1 MSKAF
6 KKAVSA
12 ILGLTLCAG
21 MCACNQ
27 TQPGTSASGEPDASG
42 AVEAS
47 GADADTDA
55 VYGGEAVVGITQE
68 PSSFDPHTAVA
79 AGDKELIFNIYEG
92 LYKFDST
99 GTLNP
104 CLATDCEISE
114 DSSVYTFT
122 IREGVTFHNGD
133 TLDADDV
140 VYSLKRAAGLLDS
153 QDGTAL
159 VTELDC
165 IKDVEKSDDG
175 KVVVTLE
182 SGNSELLSYFT
193 TGIIPDG
200 YDNCEAAPVG
210 TGPFMFDSYTIGENV
225 TLVKNPNYWQ
235 DGLPYL
241 DTVTFKI
248 CADMDSGLLELQ
260 NGNIDIFPYL
270 DSIRAEQLD
279 TTQFTI
285 ESNGSNMVQ
294 IFALNN
300 AVAPLD
306 DARVREAINLAINR
320 EDIIE
325 VTMGGAGVELTT
337 AMSPA
342 MGSYYDTSLD
352 GTYSQNIDE
361 AKALL
366 AEAGYPDGFELTV
379 TVPSNYLVHVNT
391 AVELASEL
399 SAVGIDLEIEQV
411 DWATWLESVYTNRE
425 YESTVICLT
434 SDYAPYD
441 VLQRY
446 ASDSSDNFINYSN
459 SEVDE
464 LLAEIP
470 TLADT
475 EAKTELYH
483 QILNILVEDNA
494 SCYIQ
499 DPTTLTAVSVRLT
512 GYSVYPMYVQ
522 DMSQVK
528 VVE

>member
-6 KKAVSA
+6 KKAVSTA
-12 ILGLTLCAG
+12 LFLALCAG
-21 MCACNQ
+21 LCACNNGQ
-27 TQPGTSASGEPDASG
+27 SGETSQTVPGPDASITD
-42 AVEAS
+42 AS
-47 GADADTDA
+47 ENGDA
-55 VYGGEAVVGITQE
+55 VYGGDAVVGITQE
-68 PSSFDPHTAVA
+68 PSSFDPHKAVA

-104 CLATDCEISE
+104 CLATDCTISD
-114 DSSVYTFT
+114 DSTVYTFT

-159 VTELDC
+159 VAELDC
-165 IKDVEKSDDG
+165 IKDVEKNDAG
-175 KVVVTLE
+175 QVVVTLE

-200 YDNCEAAPVG
+200 YEDCDSQPVG
-210 TGPFMFDSYTIGENV
+210 TGPFKFASYTIGENV
-225 TLVKNPNYWQ
+225 MLVKNEDYWQ
-235 DGLPYL
+235 TGLPYL
-241 DTVTFKI
+241 DSVTFKI

-260 NGNIDIFPYL
+260 NGSIDIFPYL
-270 DSIRAEQLD
+270 DSIRADQLD
-279 TTQFTI
+279 PSQFTI

-320 EDIIE
+320 QDIIQ

-342 MGSYYDTSLD
+342 MGSYYDSSLD
-352 GTYSQNIDE
+352 GTYTQDIE
-361 AKALL
+361 AAKALL
-366 AEAGYPDGFELTV
+366 EEAGYPDGFSLTV

-411 DWATWLESVYTNRE
+411 DWATWLETVYTNRE

-446 ASDSSDNFINYSN
+446 ASSSSDNFINYSN
-459 SEVDE
+459 SEVDA

-470 TLADT
+470 TLADDS
-475 EAKTELYH
+475 AKTEAYH
-483 QILNILVEDNA
+483 EILNIMVEDSA

-499 DPTTLTAVSVRLT
+499 DPTTLTAVSTRLT

-528 VVE
+528 LAE

>member
-1 MSKAF
+1 
-6 KKAVSA
+6 
-12 ILGLTLCAG
+12 
-21 MCACNQ
+21 
-27 TQPGTSASGEPDASG
+27 
-42 AVEAS
+42 
-47 GADADTDA
+47 
-55 VYGGEAVVGITQE
+55 
-68 PSSFDPHTAVA
+68 
-79 AGDKELIFNIYEG
+79 
-92 LYKFDST
+92 
-99 GTLNP
+99 
-104 CLATDCEISE
+104 
-114 DSSVYTFT
+114 
-122 IREGVTFHNGD
+122 
-133 TLDADDV
+133 
-140 VYSLKRAAGLLDS
+140 
-153 QDGTAL
+153 
-159 VTELDC
+159 
-165 IKDVEKSDDG
+165 
-175 KVVVTLE
+175 
-182 SGNSELLSYFT
+182 
-193 TGIIPDG
+193 
-200 YDNCEAAPVG
+200 
-210 TGPFMFDSYTIGENV
+210 MFDSYTIGENV

-306 DARVREAINLAINR
+306 DVRVREAINLAINR

-411 DWATWLESVYTNRE
+411 DWATWLETVYTNRE

-475 EAKTELYH
+475 EAKTDLYH
-483 QILNILVEDNA
+483 QILNIMVEDNA

>member
-1 MSKAF
+1 MIMFFDKLMGWFGVLCFSAGFFGGCQVQSFIDSAKYNDLVQTIQNNTEEAR
-6 KKAVSA
+6 KK
-12 ILGLTLCAG
+12 
-21 MCACNQ
+21 
-27 TQPGTSASGEPDASG
+27 
-42 AVEAS
+42 
-47 GADADTDA
+47 
-55 VYGGEAVVGITQE
+55 
-68 PSSFDPHTAVA
+68 
-79 AGDKELIFNIYEG
+79 
-92 LYKFDST
+92 
-99 GTLNP
+99 
-104 CLATDCEISE
+104 
-114 DSSVYTFT
+114 
-122 IREGVTFHNGD
+122 
-133 TLDADDV
+133 
-140 VYSLKRAAGLLDS
+140 
-153 QDGTAL
+153 
-159 VTELDC
+159 
-165 IKDVEKSDDG
+165 
-175 KVVVTLE
+175 
-182 SGNSELLSYFT
+182 
-193 TGIIPDG
+193 
-200 YDNCEAAPVG
+200 
-210 TGPFMFDSYTIGENV
+210 
-225 TLVKNPNYWQ
+225 
-235 DGLPYL
+235 
-241 DTVTFKI
+241 
-248 CADMDSGLLELQ
+248 
-260 NGNIDIFPYL
+260 
-270 DSIRAEQLD
+270 QLD